1 MGTFSLQCHCGLE
14 VEYLKLVELVIIMVL
29 GNVEDERT
37 FSIINFMKSKLCNCL
52 IVHLDLAIKEFTCLG
67 ILQAHDFHVLH
78 NNLGVG
84 EGEIVLRRP
93 LGG

>member
-29 GNVEDERT
+29 GNVEDEKT

-52 IVHLDLAIKEFTCLG
+52 IVHFGFGGQRICMPRNFTSS
-67 ILQAHDFHVLH
+67 
-78 NNLGVG
+78 
-84 EGEIVLRRP
+84 
-93 LGG
+93 